1 MAQISRS
8 DATALIPEVAASEI
22 IQDVSKESA
31 VLTYGTRVTMST
43 NQTRLPVMSALPQ
56 AYFLGG
62 DTDNKP
68 RTKAEWRNEY
78 INAAELAVIVPVPEA
93 VLDDSAFDIFGEI
106 RPHLATAFGRALDN
120 AVLFGVNKPSVWGD
134 AIVPAAVAAGNTV
147 TSGTG
152 VDIAEDISNAM
163 GIVEANGYEV
173 NGHLAPITLKAGLR
187 NLRDIN
193 NNPIYQ
199 PNLQA
204 DAASTFYGSPI
215 IFQRNGA
222 YDTEEASVV
231 LGDWSQLIV
240 AVRQDLTFKLLDQA
254 VLTDGNGNIVF
265 SLAEQD
271 MVALRCVMRVG
282 FAVPVPVN
290 HESNTDDRYPFAVIT
305 PAGS

>member
-1 MAQISRS
+1 MAQISRT
-8 DATALIPEVAASEI
+8 DASPLIPEVAANEI
-22 IQDVSKESA
+22 IQDTAKESA
-31 VLTYGTRVTMST
+31 VLSYATRVTMST
-43 NQTRLPVMSALPQ
+43 NQTRLPVMSALPT
-56 AYFLGG
+56 AFFLDG
-62 DTDNKP
+62 DTDNKK
-68 RTKAEWRNEY
+68 RTEAKWKNEY

-93 VLDDSAFDIFGEI
+93 VLDDSAFDIWGQVV
-106 RPHLATAFGRALDN
+106 PHISTAFGRAIDN
-120 AVLFGVNKPSVWGD
+120 AVIFGDNKPAIWGD
-134 AIVPAAVAAGNTV
+134 ALVTAAVAAGNTV
-147 TSGTG
+147 VSGAG

-173 NGHLAPITLKAGLR
+173 NGHLAPITLKSSLR

-204 DAASTFYGSPI
+204 DAASTVYGSPI
-215 IFQRNGA
+215 VFQRNGA
-222 YDTEEASVV
+222 FDNTAAELVI
-231 LGDWSQLIV
+231 GDWSQLIV
-240 AVRQDLTFKLLDQA
+240 AMRQDLTFKVLDQA
-254 VLTDGNGNIVF
+254 VLTDGQGNIVY

-290 HESNTDDRYPFAVIT
+290 HESGTRNRYPFAVVT